1 MADDLELSEH
11 AVRNRAV
18 WNADAP
24 NWVAAARE
32 NWQARAASWGM
43 WHVPE
48 ERVHILPDVRGLDVL
63 DLGCG
68 TGYWCAW
75 FSRLGANPTGL
86 DVSEAQLETARE
98 LQREFGIDFPIVHAS
113 AEDPPFADRSFDLVF
128 SEYGA
133 AIWCDPELWI
143 PHAYRL
149 LRPGG
154 RLIFLAN
161 ATLAMLCAPD
171 SDEPLGEALVR
182 PQFGLGRIDWS
193 DEGSNFYL
201 SHGDMLRLLRE
212 TGFEVEAL
220 HELRAPDGP
229 EDELRFFVT
238 RGWARRWPCEEVW
251 VARRRPD

>member
-1 MADDLELSEH
+1 MSDDLELSEH
-11 AVRNRAV
+11 AVRNRAM
-18 WNADAP
+18 WNEDAP
-24 NWVAAARE
+24 NWVASARR
-32 NWQARAASWGM
+32 NWQSRSASWGM
-43 WHVPE
+43 WDVPE
-48 ERVHILPDVRGLDVL
+48 EQVHILPDLRGQDVL

-75 FSRLGANPTGL
+75 FSRLGGNPTGL

-98 LQREFGIDFPIVHAS
+98 LQREFGVDFPVVHAS
-113 AEDPPFADRSFDLVF
+113 AEDPPFPDGSFDLVF

-133 AIWCDPELWI
+133 AIWCDPAVWI

-161 ATLAMLCAPD
+161 ATLMILCAPD
-171 SDEPLGEALVR
+171 SEEPAGETLVR
-182 PQFGLGRIDWS
+182 PQFGLGRVDWP

-201 SHGDMLRLLRE
+201 SHGDMVRLLRE

-220 HELRAPDGP
+220 HELRAPEGP
-229 EDELRFFVT
+229 ADEVRFYVR
-238 RGWARRWPCEEVW
+238 RGWAQRWPSEEVW
-251 VARRRPD
+251 VARRRPE